1 MYWIKRIGIY
11 VLGLACMCFG
21 IVFCKRCGMGLTA
34 VSCIPYVVD
43 IITGISF
50 GTLLMIYIAISAII
64 QMALMKNFKD
74 WTLWLQMV
82 YAVAFGRIVDLAQ
95 LCIPYTPESIWMKIL
110 FLIISILLMAFGI
123 HLMFQMNLVQNGSDG
138 IVKILSD
145 KWHLSKGTMKVFFD
159 VFNVAV
165 TAVIGL
171 IFLKRIEGIGIATL
185 ATMILVGITLN
196 LFRKIFPIKQYED
209 LVKKKA

>member
-1 MYWIKRIGIY
+1 
-11 VLGLACMCFG
+11 MCFG

-34 VSCIPYVVD
+34 VSCIPYVVEV
-43 IITGISF
+43 ITGISF
-50 GTLLMIYIAISAII
+50 GTLLMIYIAISAIV

-95 LCIPYTPESIWMKIL
+95 FCIPITPESIWMKII
-110 FLIISILLMAFGI
+110 FLIISILLMAFGM

-145 KWHLSKGTMKVFFD
+145 NWHISKGTMKVIFD

-209 LVKKKA
+209 LVKKKTSP